1 MRPYAILYPDVPH
14 FILPKISSQGVMDA
28 FWVTIEWLVISTMF
42 DQMIICSPFI
52 SSSVQ
57 LINSKDNKSYLPK
70 ATRPN
75 TRFHKIRPF
84 VSGGLSAA
92 VLFSASQGIKALYP
106 LATLA
111 FVMAMVFI
119 PLPRISTKMTLLVL
133 NGYFIGMPI
142 VAGTIGYTV
151 DLLVKYFSKS
161 GDTDKPSTDTVPSDW
176 VADAMLMFGSALPY
190 VVGGFMASLALRYD
204 HSKSSLPSALTLPAA
219 PGEPVQIVNKRHL
232 FRAPT
237 FITALIALIGCMG
250 TTIHFINQNAG
261 MRSQFASEG
270 LGLFLVVPVVSIA
283 MLGCVGVRGNLRE
296 FWQYEEVWIPKKEE
310 VTQISTATDVEAAG
324 RASSEGEDEKDAL
337 ITKAN

>member
-1 MRPYAILYPDVPH
+1 
-14 FILPKISSQGVMDA
+14 
-28 FWVTIEWLVISTMF
+28 
-42 DQMIICSPFI
+42 MIICSPFI

-133 NGYFIGMPI
+133 NGYFVSRPQSLSSLCRLWALTAISWTSLRPSGSELTSLQIGMPI

-190 VVGGFMASLALRYD
+190 VVGGFMVGQPLHSLAYSLTTTLRRPSPCD
-204 HSKSSLPSALTLPAA
+204 TTTPNHPSHPHSRSLPHRASRSRSSTSDTCSAL
-219 PGEPVQIVNKRHL
+219 Q
-232 FRAPT
+232 
-237 FITALIALIGCMG
+237 
-250 TTIHFINQNAG
+250 
-261 MRSQFASEG
+261 RSS
-270 LGLFLVVPVVSIA
+270 P
-283 MLGCVGVRGNLRE
+283 R
-296 FWQYEEVWIPKKEE
+296 
-310 VTQISTATDVEAAG
+310 
-324 RASSEGEDEKDAL
+324 SSR
-337 ITKAN
+337 